1 MRFLIVLA
9 ATLALAGPVTGACK
23 PGIVSLR
30 GDFGQAD
37 IRVELAETLE
47 SQSNGLK
54 FRESMPRFSGM
65 LFVFPTP
72 KSAVFWMQDTPL
84 PLDMIFADE
93 SGLISRIHKMA
104 IPFSLDHIDGG
115 SGVLAVLEV
124 NGGLTDKLGL
134 KPGDQMRHPAFQ
146 RNQVWSCE

>member
-1 MRFLIVLA
+1 
-9 ATLALAGPVTGACK
+9 
-23 PGIVSLR
+23 
-30 GDFGQAD
+30 
-37 IRVELAETLE
+37 
-47 SQSNGLK
+47 
-54 FRESMPRFSGM
+54 
-65 LFVFPTP
+65 
-72 KSAVFWMQDTPL
+72 MQDTPL